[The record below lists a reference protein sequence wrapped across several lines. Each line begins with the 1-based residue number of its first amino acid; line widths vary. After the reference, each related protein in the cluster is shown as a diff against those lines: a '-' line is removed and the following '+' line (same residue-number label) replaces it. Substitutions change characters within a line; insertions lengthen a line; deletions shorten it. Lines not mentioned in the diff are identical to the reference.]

1 MIIGSRGS
9 PLALRQTE
17 IVTER
22 LKKLGIKTELCIV
35 KTSGDVFVD
44 KPLHMI
50 SGWGVFVAEIDDR
63 MISGEIDLAVH
74 SMKDIPTKR
83 PESLEISAIL
93 KRDSPYDILVSEK
106 GLKLDDLREGAVV
119 GTSSMR
125 RSAQLRRARP
135 DLVIKSLRG
144 NLQTRLRKL
153 NQRDYDAIVLA
164 EAGMQRMGMKLAYSV
179 LDPEKFVPSAN
190 QGTIVVVAKREST
203 AELYSRK
210 LDDMPTRI
218 ETMIERKILEAVGG
232 GCIVPMA
239 VHADVKDQAARV
251 VAEVLSLDGKRF
263 VRLDES
269 IPTTEGYTQNEGG
282 YIQKAQDL
290 GRRLLEMG
298 GGELVDEAVKAFG
311 AR

>member
-1 MIIGSRGS
+1 MDRLSR
-9 PLALRQTE
+9 
-17 IVTER
+17 
-22 LKKLGIKTELCIV
+22 LGVEAEVRTV
-35 KTSGDVFVD
+35 KTSGDVFLD

-83 PESLEISAIL
+83 PPELDISAVL
-93 KRDSPYDILVSEK
+93 KRDSPYDVLVSSDK
-106 GLKLDDLREGAVV
+106 SGLDDLALGAAV

-135 DLVIKSLRG
+135 DLEIKPLRG

-153 NQRDYDAIVLA
+153 NQGDFDAIVLA
-164 EAGMQRMGMKLAYSV
+164 KAGLERMGLDIECSI

-190 QGTIVVVAKREST
+190 QGTIVVVAKRGT
-203 AELYSRK
+203 RAEAVARMI
-210 LDDMPTRI
+210 DHPATRM
-218 ETMIERKILEAVGG
+218 ETMIERRILEAVGG

-239 VHADVKDQAARV
+239 VHASSDGTRARV

-263 VRLDES
+263 VRLDEMVS
-269 IPTTEGYTQNEGG
+269 AEGSEEQSL
-282 YIQKAQDL
+282 AL
-290 GRRLLEMG
+290 GRKLIGMG
-298 GGELVDEAVKAFG
+298 GRELVDEAVKAFG

>member
-1 MIIGSRGS
+1 ME
-9 PLALRQTE
+9 AET
-17 IVTER
+17 
-22 LKKLGIKTELCIV
+22 CIV
-35 KTSGDVFVD
+35 KTSGDVFID

-63 MISGEIDLAVH
+63 MISGQIDLAVH

-83 PESLEISAIL
+83 PEQLEISAIL
-93 KRDSPYDILVSEK
+93 KRDSPYDILVSKDGSKLED
-106 GLKLDDLREGAVV
+106 LKAGATI

-125 RSAQLRRARP
+125 RSAQLRRVRP

-153 NQRDYDAIVLA
+153 NQGDYDAIVLA
-164 EAGMQRMGMKLAYSV
+164 EAGVQRMGIETPHCV
-179 LDPEKFVPSAN
+179 LDPERFVPSAN
-190 QGTIVVVAKREST
+190 QGTIVVVTKKGST
-203 AELYSRK
+203 AELYSRS

-239 VHADVKDQAARV
+239 VHADVKDHACRV

-269 IPTTEGYTQNEGG
+269 MPIVEGYIE
-282 YIQKAQDL
+282 KASDL
-290 GRRLLEMG
+290 GQRLVKMG

>member
-17 IVTER
+17 IVNEL
-22 LKKLGIKTELCIV
+22 LKKLGIETELCIV

-83 PESLEISAIL
+83 PESLVISAIL

-106 GLKLDDLREGAVV
+106 GLELDDLKDGAVV

-125 RSAQLRRARP
+125 RSAQLRRVRP
-135 DLVIKSLRG
+135 DLTIKSLRG

-153 NQRDYDAIVLA
+153 NQGDYDAIVLA
-164 EAGMQRMGMKLAYSV
+164 EAGMQRMGLNLAHSV

-190 QGTIVVVAKREST
+190 QGTIVVVAKKESS
-203 AELYSRK
+203 AELYSRR

-232 GCIVPMA
+232 GCIVPVA
-239 VHADVKDQAARV
+239 VHADVKGGAARV

-269 IPTTEGYTQNEGG
+269 ILIREGYL
-282 YIQKAQDL
+282 QKAQDL

-298 GGELVDEAVKAFG
+298 GGKLVDEAVKAFG
-311 AR
+311 TR

>member
-1 MIIGSRGS
+1 MIVGSRGS

-17 IVTER
+17 IV
-22 LKKLGIKTELCIV
+22 LGKLQSLGIEAEVRTV
-35 KTSGDVFVD
+35 KTSGDVFLD

-83 PESLEISAIL
+83 PPELDISAVL
-93 KRDSPYDILVSEK
+93 KRDSPYDVLVSRDGSE
-106 GLKLDDLREGAVV
+106 LDDLAGGAVI

-135 DLVIKSLRG
+135 DLEIKPLRG

-153 NQRDYDAIVLA
+153 GQGDFDAIVLA
-164 EAGMQRMGMKLAYSV
+164 KAGLERMGLDIECSV

-190 QGTIVVVAKREST
+190 QGTIVVVAKRGTRAESV
-203 AELYSRK
+203 AMMI
-210 LDDMPTRI
+210 DDPATRM
-218 ETMIERKILEAVGG
+218 ETMIERRILEAVGG

-239 VHADVKDQAARV
+239 VHASVEGRKARV

-263 VRLDES
+263 VRLDE
-269 IPTTEGYTQNEGG
+269 TVYAEGSEEQSLE
-282 YIQKAQDL
+282 L
-290 GRRLLEMG
+290 GRRLIEMG
-298 GGELVDEAVKAFG
+298 GRELVDEAVKAFG

>member
-1 MIIGSRGS
+1 ME
-9 PLALRQTE
+9 AET
-17 IVTER
+17 
-22 LKKLGIKTELCIV
+22 CIV

-63 MISGEIDLAVH
+63 MISGQIDLAVH

-83 PESLEISAIL
+83 PEQLEISAIL
-93 KRDSPYDILVSEK
+93 KRDSPYDILVSKDGSKLED
-106 GLKLDDLREGAVV
+106 LKAGATI

-125 RSAQLRRARP
+125 RSAQLRRVRP

-153 NQRDYDAIVLA
+153 NQGDYDAIVLA
-164 EAGMQRMGMKLAYSV
+164 EAGVQRMGIETPHCV
-179 LDPEKFVPSAN
+179 LDPERFVPSAN
-190 QGTIVVVAKREST
+190 QGTIVVVTKKGST
-203 AELYSRK
+203 AELYSRS

-239 VHADVKDQAARV
+239 VHADVKDQACRV

-269 IPTTEGYTQNEGG
+269 MPIVEGYIE
-282 YIQKAQDL
+282 KASDL
-290 GRRLLEMG
+290 GQRLVKMG